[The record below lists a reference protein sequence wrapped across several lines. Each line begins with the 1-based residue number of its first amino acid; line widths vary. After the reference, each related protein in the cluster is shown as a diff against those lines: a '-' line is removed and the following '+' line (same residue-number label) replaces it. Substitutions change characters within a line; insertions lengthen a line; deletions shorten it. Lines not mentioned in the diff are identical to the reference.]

1 MLKNYDPRARA
12 VEAVRILN
20 QFIGDFTVGTRGLEI
35 YELPRIA
42 AHVSPR
48 IRKGLNRMAISYLV
62 ISLAKWEEFSRRYRA
77 ILPDDSIDACRSLR
91 KKVIDRGIVDFR
103 NKVVGHIVDDDTKG
117 ALTYSEI
124 DQRLDR
130 VLNGS
135 LEDFLV
141 WINNPAENTFPNS
154 VVAITEHV
162 RDRLQDR
169 YGIGAE
175 GTIES

>member
-1 MLKNYDPRARA
+1 MQSYDPRERA

-35 YELPRIA
+35 YEWPSIA
-42 AHVSPR
+42 AQVSPR
-48 IRKGLNRMAISYLV
+48 IREGLNRMAISYLV
-62 ISLAKWEEFSRRYRA
+62 ISLAKLEEFYRRYRA
-77 ILPDDSIDACRSLR
+77 ILPDDVVDACRSLHH
-91 KKVIDRGIVDFR
+91 KVIDRGIVDFR
-103 NKVVGHIVDDDTKG
+103 NKVVGHIVDDDTNRP
-117 ALTYSEI
+117 LTYSEI

-135 LEDFLV
+135 LDDFLL

-162 RDRLQDR
+162 RDRLQHQYR
-169 YGIGAE
+169 IGAE
-175 GTIES
+175 ETVES